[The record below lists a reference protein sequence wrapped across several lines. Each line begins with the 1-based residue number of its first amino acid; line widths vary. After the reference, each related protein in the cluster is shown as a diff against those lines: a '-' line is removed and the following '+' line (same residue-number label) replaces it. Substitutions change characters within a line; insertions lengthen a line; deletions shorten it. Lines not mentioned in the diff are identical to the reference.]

1 MSRLGLE
8 GRRIGSAAAAGLVLA
23 ASLLGCGPSRGA
35 ASASAFPLTVRTSDG
50 LVVGHVANGAREF
63 LGIPYAA
70 PPVGALRWAPP
81 RPPKPWTG
89 TRRARAPGA
98 ACAQKGSPATGVLT
112 TSTTE
117 NCLFLNVY
125 TPRLPGQTRR
135 ALPVMVWIHGGGF
148 TGGAGSLYD
157 GARLATRGDVIVVT
171 INYRLAAFG
180 FLALPSLGA
189 GSGDFG
195 LQDQQAALRWVRQ
208 NARAFGGDPG
218 NVTIFGESAGGAS
231 VCAQMAS
238 PGASGLFQRAI
249 AESGCLFPA
258 QSRQAAYR
266 LGSALA
272 ARLGCAGRAVGR
284 PGAAAACMRAKPTS
298 AILTAAAGLSSG
310 PLSSF
315 GPVAGTPTLPV
326 QPIRAFQTGRFAR
339 VPFLDGTN
347 RAEGR
352 FFIALE
358 YDALG
363 HPLTRPGYLALI
375 RSSWGRNAGAV
386 LAHYP
391 VSRFGSPDLADAAV
405 FTDYAFS
412 CPALYADSLAAGKPA
427 ARVYAYEFSDP
438 NPPNDYGLKF
448 TFPLGPAHSTE
459 LQYVFGRIPVL
470 DIAPAFTPAQ
480 AALSDQF
487 IGYWTR
493 FAATGD
499 PNGAGL
505 PRWPRFV
512 LGHLAGVPQVQE
524 LVPASTAPEP
534 VATFASAHQCSL
546 WRSVLLPR
554 G

>member
-1 MSRLGLE
+1 VSRLGLE
-8 GRRIGSAAAAGLVLA
+8 GCRIGSAAAAGLVLA
-23 ASLLGCGPSRGA
+23 AGLLGCGPGRGA
-35 ASASAFPLTVRTSDG
+35 APASAFPLTVRTSG
-50 LVVGHVANGAREF
+50 GMVRGHVANGAREF

-70 PPVGALRWAPP
+70 PPVGGLRWAPP
-81 RPPKPWTG
+81 RPPKPWSG
-89 TRRARAPGA
+89 TLQARAPGGV
-98 ACAQKGSPATGVLT
+98 CAQNGSPATGVIT

-117 NCLFLNVY
+117 NCLFLNIY
-125 TPRLPGQTRR
+125 TPRLPGQARR

-157 GARLATRGDVIVVT
+157 GTRLATRGHVIVVT
-171 INYRLAAFG
+171 INYRLGAFG
-180 FLALPSLGA
+180 FLALRSLGA
-189 GSGDFG
+189 ASGDYG
-195 LQDQQAALRWVRQ
+195 LQDQQAALRWVRR
-208 NARAFGGDPG
+208 NARAFGGNPN

-231 VCAQMAS
+231 VCAQLTS

-266 LGSALA
+266 LGGALA
-272 ARLGCAGRAVGR
+272 ARLGCARRAVQR
-284 PGAAAACMRAKPTS
+284 PGAVAACLRAKPTS
-298 AILTAAAGLSSG
+298 AILTAAAGLSPGS
-310 PLSSF
+310 LSSF
-315 GPVAGTPTLPV
+315 GPVAGTPALPV

-347 RAEGR
+347 HAEGR
-352 FFIALE
+352 FFIALKF
-358 YDALG
+358 DALG
-363 HPLTRPGYLALI
+363 HPLTQAEYAALA

-391 VSRFGSPDLADAAV
+391 VSRFGSPDLADAAL

-412 CPALYADSLAAGKPA
+412 CPALYADILAAA
-427 ARVYAYEFSDP
+427 RRVYAYEFSDP

-480 AALSDQF
+480 ATLSDQI

-499 PNGAGL
+499 PNGPAL
-505 PRWPRFV
+505 PRWPRF
-512 LGHLAGVPQVQE
+512 AGTGGQVQE
-524 LVPASTAPEP
+524 LVPGATAPESA
-534 VATFASAHQCSL
+534 ATFAGAHQCSF